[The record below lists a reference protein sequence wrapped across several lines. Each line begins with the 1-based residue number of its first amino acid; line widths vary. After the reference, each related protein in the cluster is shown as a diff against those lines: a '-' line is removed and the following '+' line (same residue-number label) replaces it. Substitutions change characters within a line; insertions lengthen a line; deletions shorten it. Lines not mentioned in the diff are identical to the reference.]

1 LNDDPAARSARPRSF
16 LDDQMS
22 LPRKRNK
29 EPNAQSPAP
38 VELRVLAR
46 LELKKRLLLAELAE
60 VESHHRQLSRE
71 IELKGIPIPW
81 LDTV

>member
-1 LNDDPAARSARPRSF
+1 
-16 LDDQMS
+16 MS

-46 LELKKRLLLAELAE
+46 LELKKRLLLEELAE

-71 IELKGIPIPW
+71 IER
-81 LDTV
+81 